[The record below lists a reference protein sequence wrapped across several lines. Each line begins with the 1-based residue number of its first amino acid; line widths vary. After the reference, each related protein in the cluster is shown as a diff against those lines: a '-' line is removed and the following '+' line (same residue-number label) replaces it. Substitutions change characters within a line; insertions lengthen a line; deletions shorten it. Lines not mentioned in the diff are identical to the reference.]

1 MPKRPAG
8 KKTSDPLTDLRE
20 HHRALLHRAEYELLF
35 PALQANEG
43 SERGAAR
50 DLGIAPHSRV
60 QAAVLC
66 NPLLREAKRRGKFNA
81 KPAPPVQGGGD
92 MKSTTPGRTGSV

>member
-1 MPKRPAG
+1 MPRRPAD

-20 HHRALLHRAEYELLF
+20 HHRALLHRAEYDLLF

-60 QAAVLC
+60 QAAILC
-66 NPLLREAKRRGKFNA
+66 NPLLREAKRRGLFMA
-81 KPAPPVQGGGD
+81 KPSLPDQCGGD
-92 MKSTTPGRTGSV
+92 SKSTTPGRNR